1 MLIAAIVPA
10 TSIQA
15 YLGHSS
21 SKVTMDIYGHLYD
34 DASDAA
40 TDAMGAV
47 LASSAPKTSNVRT
60 IRG

>member
-1 MLIAAIVPA
+1 
-10 TSIQA
+10 
-15 YLGHSS
+15 
-21 SKVTMDIYGHLYD
+21 MDIYGHLYD